1 MDIQKAEKRLKKP
14 EVLNLFEGSKSK
26 IKKLVLIDEIA
37 LVEELQNI
45 QTKEKA
51 FRILI
56 KEYKERLYWHI
67 RKIVISHDDADDVL
81 QNTFIK
87 VFKGIDN
94 FKQDSKLYSWM
105 YRIATN
111 ESITFINK
119 RARERNIDITEMK
132 QELVSNLQSDRWF
145 SGNDIEL
152 ILQEAV
158 ATLPEKQQLVFNM
171 KYFDHMK
178 YQEISDILET
188 SVGGL
193 KASYFHAVKKIE
205 LYIKKKTH

>member
-1 MDIQKAEKRLKKP
+1 M
-14 EVLNLFEGSKSK
+14 V
-26 IKKLVLIDEIA
+26 DEIT
-37 LVEELQNI
+37 LVEQLQNA
-45 QTKEKA
+45 QTKELA
-51 FRILI
+51 FRVLLS
-56 KEYKERLYWHI
+56 EYKERLYWHI

-87 VFKGIDN
+87 VFRGIDKFN
-94 FKQDSKLYSWM
+94 HDSKLYSWM

-119 RARERNIDITEMK
+119 RAKERSLDVSEIK
-132 QELVSNLQSDRWF
+132 QELITSLQSDDWF
-145 SGNDIEL
+145 TGDEIQL

-158 ATLPEKQQLVFNM
+158 SALPEKQQLVFNM

-178 YQEISDILET
+178 YHEISDILQT

-205 LYIKKKTH
+205 NYMKNRKD

>member
-1 MDIQKAEKRLKKP
+1 M
-14 EVLNLFEGSKSK
+14 
-26 IKKLVLIDEIA
+26 IDEIT
-37 LVEELQNI
+37 LVEQLQDVR
-45 QTKEKA
+45 TKEQA
-51 FRILI
+51 FRELI
-56 KEYKERLYWHI
+56 KQYKERLYWHI

-119 RARERNIDITEMK
+119 RAKERNTDITEIK
-132 QELVSNLQSDRWF
+132 QDLVTSLSSDDWF
-145 SGNDIEL
+145 TGDEIQL
-152 ILQEAV
+152 ILQKAV

-171 KYFDHMK
+171 KYFDNMK
-178 YQEISDILET
+178 YDEISMILET

-205 LYIKKKTH
+205 QYIKSRTN